1 MRRTALVTGASS
13 GIGQALSK
21 IFAAQGNDLVL
32 VARSQAKLEEIAGEL
47 SKKYAVSATVLA
59 KDLSEPS
66 SAREIFES
74 LEKQGL
80 RVDYL
85 VNNAGFGTYGAF
97 ASLDLQRELE
107 MLQVDVVS
115 LVQLTRLFLPG
126 MLRGGFG
133 RILNVGSTGSFAPV
147 PLMSTYG
154 ASKAFV
160 LSFSEGLSEE
170 LKGTPVRV
178 TALCPGVTLTGFQET
193 ARVDRMRLVRGPA
206 MSAEQVAQ
214 IGYQAMMRG
223 QAVVVPGFANQ
234 VLAFSVRFTPRSMAR
249 WLSRL
254 MMEQEGS

>member
-1 MRRTALVTGASS
+1 MKKTALVTGASS
-13 GIGQALSK
+13 GIGQAFSE
-21 IFAAQGNDLVL
+21 IFAAEGYDLVL
-32 VARSQAKLEEIAGEL
+32 VARSQAKLAEIATEL
-47 SKKYAVSATVLA
+47 RKRYSITATVLA

-66 SAREIFES
+66 SAGEIYET
-74 LEKQGL
+74 LEKQAIT
-80 RVDYL
+80 VDIL
-85 VNNAGFGTYGAF
+85 VNSAGFGTYGEF
-97 ASLDLQRELE
+97 ASLDLKRELE

-126 MLRGGFG
+126 MLRAGFG

-154 ASKAFV
+154 GAKAFV

-193 ARVDRMRLVRGPA
+193 ARVKRMRLVRGPA
-206 MSAEQVAQ
+206 MSADQVAR
-214 IGYQAMMRG
+214 IGYKALMRG

-234 VLAFSVRFTPRSMAR
+234 VLAFAVRFTPRSLAR
-249 WLSRL
+249 SVSRR
-254 MMEQEGS
+254 MMEQQGS